1 MDLAIQGDGDTISA
15 KGWVSIDDFVMPKQV
30 DGLDTKIELDV
41 GLTQAKV
48 TVRLGDENRTIF
60 WAGGE
65 VPVKQSE
72 GAVTLDC
79 DGNIRFRSYVP
90 GVTFKR
96 LAERLPALGDVKGR
110 MSMNFG
116 VSGEACNPDVDL
128 VAALETPVGPNGER
142 VRLDVTFDREGDE
155 LRAVTLV
162 EQENERIARIGI
174 ALATHLSQALNAM
187 MKEGK
192 EVDMADPRAW
202 LDAFDVKVALLGVDV
217 GRFARMSEAG
227 HPIQGILAGGINLSG
242 TMDAPKLES
251 GLVMVNGRIG
261 EAVIDQFTTSM
272 VEVDGGYGVE
282 ALMSFREE
290 GRLDVKGFL
299 PLDLKFDSDMDLER
313 PGLEIRFSGSGLPMA
328 IGAGPS
334 GITDAKGTIGLQGGV
349 TGTLAAPEPKLRLK
363 SEGAGFSFLPTA
375 LRYDPVAIDI
385 GYAPDGVDIDELR
398 IQTNQIWGAK
408 KSSGYFKMTG
418 RVDLGDEGPEQM
430 QLKMKMDEFWLSST
444 RAASIATSGKV
455 SVDGTFPEL
464 DVEGKI
470 KLDDASISVGAE
482 VLKDTSSFEIDESI
496 RVHRTKKKVV
506 ARVKEEEEEGPS
518 VADNMSVD
526 LKVDLNSAFRLK
538 ADIPMS
544 EDFGAQFA
552 QLAALSMDLGLD
564 GNLHIQQDKAVL
576 SVLGEL
582 ATLRGEAVAMG
593 KRFAISE
600 GTVTFTGEN
609 YANPQLNLLATHQV
623 GQYGAVEIKIGGDVE
638 NTAMELSSPEYPD
651 QTDVMSMLLFGKPTS
666 AMSETEGES
675 GAGLLSAAMASVGG
689 QAARSTGA
697 AFLQNVQVDPG
708 SGSVKVGFPI
718 TDKIYLSIE
727 RMRPETD
734 TDNMTQ
740 AAVEWL
746 LSTRAYGEVVT
757 GDKGKSSGDVFLRW
771 RF

>member
-1 MDLAIQGDGDTISA
+1 
-15 KGWVSIDDFVMPKQV
+15 
-30 DGLDTKIELDV
+30 
-41 GLTQAKV
+41 
-48 TVRLGDENRTIF
+48 
-60 WAGGE
+60 
-65 VPVKQSE
+65 
-72 GAVTLDC
+72 
-79 DGNIRFRSYVP
+79 
-90 GVTFKR
+90 
-96 LAERLPALGDVKGR
+96 
-110 MSMNFG
+110 
-116 VSGEACNPDVDL
+116 
-128 VAALETPVGPNGER
+128 
-142 VRLDVTFDREGDE
+142 
-155 LRAVTLV
+155 
-162 EQENERIARIGI
+162 
-174 ALATHLSQALNAM
+174 M

-202 LDAFDVKVALLGVDV
+202 LDAFGEDRLAGRRRRTLRADVRG
-217 GRFARMSEAG
+217 GSS
-227 HPIQGILAGGINLSG
+227 HPGILAGGINLSG

-313 PGLEIRFSGSGLPMA
+313 PGLEIRFSGSGLPLA

-334 GITDAKGTIGLQGGV
+334 GITDAKGTSGLQGGV

-623 GQYGAVEIKIGGDVE
+623 GQYGAVEIKIEGDVE

-675 GAGLLSAAMASVGG
+675 GADLLSAAMASVGG
-689 QAARSTGA
+689 QAARSTRA
-697 AFLQNVQVDPG
+697 AFLQNVQVD
-708 SGSVKVGFPI
+708 
-718 TDKIYLSIE
+718 
-727 RMRPETD
+727 
-734 TDNMTQ
+734 
-740 AAVEWL
+740 
-746 LSTRAYGEVVT
+746 RAPV
-757 GDKGKSSGDVFLRW
+757 R
-771 RF
+771 

>member
-1 MDLAIQGDGDTISA
+1 
-15 KGWVSIDDFVMPKQV
+15 
-30 DGLDTKIELDV
+30 
-41 GLTQAKV
+41 
-48 TVRLGDENRTIF
+48 
-60 WAGGE
+60 
-65 VPVKQSE
+65 
-72 GAVTLDC
+72 
-79 DGNIRFRSYVP
+79 
-90 GVTFKR
+90 
-96 LAERLPALGDVKGR
+96 
-110 MSMNFG
+110 
-116 VSGEACNPDVDL
+116 
-128 VAALETPVGPNGER
+128 
-142 VRLDVTFDREGDE
+142 
-155 LRAVTLV
+155 
-162 EQENERIARIGI
+162 
-174 ALATHLSQALNAM
+174 
-187 MKEGK
+187 
-192 EVDMADPRAW
+192 
-202 LDAFDVKVALLGVDV
+202 
-217 GRFARMSEAG
+217 
-227 HPIQGILAGGINLSG
+227 
-242 TMDAPKLES
+242 
-251 GLVMVNGRIG
+251 
-261 EAVIDQFTTSM
+261 
-272 VEVDGGYGVE
+272 
-282 ALMSFREE
+282 
-290 GRLDVKGFL
+290 
-299 PLDLKFDSDMDLER
+299 MDLER

-398 IQTNQIWGAK
+398 IQTNQVWGAK

-593 KRFAISE
+593 KRFHLGGNGHLHGRKLRDLRE
-600 GTVTFTGEN
+600 
-609 YANPQLNLLATHQV
+609 LLATHRV
-623 GQYGAVEIKIGGDVE
+623 GQCRAVGSRSRA
-638 NTAMELSSPEYPD
+638 TSRTRPWSWSPGIRPD
-651 QTDVMSMLLFGKPTS
+651 RCHVDAAVRETDVRHVRDRGRERCRPAQRRHGQRRWAGRTLDRGSIP
-666 AMSETEGES
+666 SERPG
-675 GAGLLSAAMASVGG
+675 
-689 QAARSTGA
+689 
-697 AFLQNVQVDPG
+697 G
-708 SGSVKVGFPI
+708 SGLWFGEGG
-718 TDKIYLSIE
+718 LSHH
-727 RMRPETD
+727 RQNLP
-734 TDNMTQ
+734 
-740 AAVEWL
+740 VY
-746 LSTRAYGEVVT
+746 RA
-757 GDKGKSSGDVFLRW
+757 DAS
-771 RF
+771 